1 MCARVS
7 VKFRSWPTNQDTRG
21 SNLVGNVGKNR
32 INNRV
37 NRYSSCF
44 FFSFFLW
51 IQSIILRD
59 TLTKYNE
66 KKWKKK
72 KKRER
77 KNNLRKAIWTKR
89 ESCIFSIQRKIK
101 LLARFSHS
109 NFSILRWNRSIQT
122 LSVHSLP
129 ASQLPI

>member
-7 VKFRSWPTNQDTRG
+7 VKFRSWPANQDTRG

-44 FFSFFLW
+44 FFFFLSLDSKYHTTRYSDK
-51 IQSIILRD
+51 IQR
-59 TLTKYNE
+59 E
-66 KKWKKK
+66 EMEKK